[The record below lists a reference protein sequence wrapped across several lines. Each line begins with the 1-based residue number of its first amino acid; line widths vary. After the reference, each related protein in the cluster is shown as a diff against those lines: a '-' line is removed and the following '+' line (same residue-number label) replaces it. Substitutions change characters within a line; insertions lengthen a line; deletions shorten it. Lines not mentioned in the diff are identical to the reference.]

1 MELSEAIV
9 IRIKQL
15 MKQKKLKIYDLSIL
29 SGIPRCTLSIFLNRT
44 TKTLRLENLLFICEA
59 FNMSLKDFF
68 DDKIFE
74 NVEAKH
80 WSKKTEE

>member
-9 IRIKQL
+9 ARIKLL
-15 MKQKKLKIYDLSIL
+15 MKKRKLKIYDLSIL
-29 SGIPRCTLSIFLNRT
+29 SGIPRCTLSIFLNRK
-44 TKTLRLENLLFICEA
+44 TKTMRLENLLFICEA
-59 FNMSLKDFF
+59 FNMSLKEFF
-68 DDKIFE
+68 DDRIFE

>member
-1 MELSEAIV
+1 MELSEAV
-9 IRIKQL
+9 VTRIKHL
-15 MKQKKLKIYDLSIL
+15 MKQRKLKIYDLSIL
-29 SGIPRCTLSIFLNRT
+29 SGIPRCTLSIFLNRK
-44 TKTLRLENLLFICEA
+44 TKTIRLENLLFICEA
-59 FNMSLKDFF
+59 FNMSLKEFF